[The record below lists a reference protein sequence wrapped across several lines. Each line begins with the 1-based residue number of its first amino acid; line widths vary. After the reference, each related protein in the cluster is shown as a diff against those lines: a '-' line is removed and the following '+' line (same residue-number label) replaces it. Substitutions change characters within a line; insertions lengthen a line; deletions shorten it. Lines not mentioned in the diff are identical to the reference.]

1 MKAPKKLTILCF
13 IVVLVVAGMAASK
26 PPKPLYK
33 NLKVLPRNT
42 THEEMEKIMNEFKV
56 ALGVKC
62 NHCHAA
68 QKDNP
73 RRMDFASDEKPE
85 KQVAREMM
93 KMTARI
99 NKKYFHYK
107 EAENTTPPVSCITC
121 HNGKAHPGPGKDEP
135 RQENK

>member
-1 MKAPKKLTILCF
+1 MKAPKKLTVLCF
-13 IVVLVVAGMAASK
+13 IVVLVVAGMAASQ

-33 NLKVLPRNT
+33 NLKVLPKNT
-42 THEEMEKIMNEFKV
+42 TQEEMEKIMTEFKT

-99 NKKYFHYK
+99 NKKFFHYK
-107 EAENTTPPVSCITC
+107 EGANTTPPVSCITC
-121 HNGKAHPGPGKDEP
+121 HNGKAHPGPEQPK
-135 RQENK
+135 QENP